1 VACHAKPVQTCQ
13 PGKYAKPL
21 TCLNLTAHTHV
32 CSSAALLSM
41 ETATFSAS
49 ETAEANSGQHS
60 AGHHQQSSAS
70 QVYADHEGLSAWQGE
85 WSNPNALHS
94 CLQLCHP
101 GVNCAAS
108 VYHLICST
116 VRINVWTECTILVT
130 ELLLGC
136 MSNVGRPCARPSP
149 RHKRTMNPDP
159 PANSGVVKSLVL
171 LVLTLCWVVNVP
183 G

>member
-1 VACHAKPVQTCQ
+1 MACHAKPVQTCQ
-13 PGKYAKPL
+13 PGKFAKPL
-21 TCLNLTAHTHV
+21 TCLNLTAHTHF

-116 VRINVWTECTILVT
+116 VRINVWTERTILVT

-136 MSNVGRPCARPSP
+136 MSNVGRPCAPPSP
-149 RHKRTMNPDP
+149 RHERTMNPDP
-159 PANSGVVKSLVL
+159 PANSGVVNSLVL